1 MSGGSI
7 LTVGEIFMRADN
19 PADCNTQIIFTNV
32 TVLTTDMSI
41 TLILIRSRRSDP
53 SIRGR
58 ELPGGKDIDNIYDN
72 NILPGGVLKRDYLL
86 IFFLPGGE
94 NQHQRWRRSA

>member
-1 MSGGSI
+1 MLS
-7 LTVGEIFMRADN
+7 LV
-19 PADCNTQIIFTNV
+19 II
-32 TVLTTDMSI
+32 TTIIINRCPYVDHHDHH
-41 TLILIRSRRSDP
+41 LLIRSRRSDP

-86 IFFLPGGE
+86 IFFYLVVKT
-94 NQHQRWRRSA
+94 NISAGAVQLKRVFG